1 MRKHWD
7 IQPSIFDC
15 NGSSR
20 VNEYGLE
27 AVQGSDER
35 ESPRGEEWMLRKE
48 HKQETF

>member
-27 AVQGSDER
+27 AVQGIDELGLFLF
-35 ESPRGEEWMLRKE
+35 GEHRHSCFLI
-48 HKQETF
+48 Q